1 MNPAEK
7 HLLFFGFVRKY
18 KGLDILLK
26 ALSDERLKDVKLI
39 VAGEFYDD
47 PQEYNDLITDLG
59 IQNQVIL
66 KSDFIPSE
74 EVKYYFCAADMVVQ
88 TYRTATQ
95 SGVTQ
100 IGYHFERPM
109 LVTDV
114 GGLAEIIPHKK
125 LGYVTSVEPN
135 SVADAI
141 VDFYTNNREEE
152 FAANTK
158 EEKKRFT
165 WKSFVQDNP
174 RNG

>member
-1 MNPAEK
+1 M
-7 HLLFFGFVRKY
+7 
-18 KGLDILLK
+18 
-26 ALSDERLKDVKLI
+26 
-39 VAGEFYDD
+39 
-47 PQEYNDLITDLG
+47 
-59 IQNQVIL
+59 

-114 GGLAEIIPHKK
+114 GGLAEIIPHEKV
-125 LGYVTSVEPN
+125 GYVTPVEPKF
-135 SVADAI
+135 VADAI
-141 VDFYTNNREEE
+141 TDFYTNNREEE
-152 FAANTK
+152 FTINTK

-165 WKSFVQDNP
+165 WKSLVQAIDKMVK
-174 RNG
+174 

>member
-1 MNPAEK
+1 M
-7 HLLFFGFVRKY
+7 
-18 KGLDILLK
+18 
-26 ALSDERLKDVKLI
+26 
-39 VAGEFYDD
+39 
-47 PQEYNDLITDLG
+47 
-59 IQNQVIL
+59 

-114 GGLAEIIPHKK
+114 GGLAEIIPHEKV
-125 LGYVTSVEPN
+125 GYVTPVNPI

-141 VDFYTNNREEE
+141 ADFYINNREEE

-158 EEKKRFT
+158 VEKKRFT
-165 WKSFVQDNP
+165 WKSLVQAIEKMVK
-174 RNG
+174 